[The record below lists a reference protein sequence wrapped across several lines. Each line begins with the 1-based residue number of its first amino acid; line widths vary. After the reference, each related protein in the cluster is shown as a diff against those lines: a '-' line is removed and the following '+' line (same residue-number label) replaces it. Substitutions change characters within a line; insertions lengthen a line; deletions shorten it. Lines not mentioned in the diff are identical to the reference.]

1 MGSWDWV
8 TKQEL
13 LCLKTY
19 TKQFE
24 WTNSSFQSQ
33 PADSLQCI
41 MALHYTHTHT
51 SYRPFWPPFSP
62 IILLNRAVGV
72 LRDGV
77 IIPPLWHLWPHFQLQ
92 SPFTAL
98 HIPEHLISDPWPLS
112 FQEFYSSQN
121 PVAVFRLLRLAPSR
135 SGGHMGAWVDQD
147 GRYSRAQIWIQTLR
161 HYANDIVLTRLTCLL
176 AESHLAS
183 QLPRYCAS
191 VAERHC
197 SETKGERSSFQNTNY
212 HVCEDTIVAGDGL
225 ACEAGCN

>member
-1 MGSWDWV
+1 MWFRWEGQQRMQLWAVKGMPDIFYIRVTWNGEASKLWVFHPSLGNRERMCPHRGQNNIEARIRIMAVHLGAQASNKSRKNKYIYILKAEQARHMGSWDWV

-24 WTNSSFQSQ
+24 RINSSFQSQ

-51 SYRPFWPPFSP
+51 SYRPFWPPFSL

-98 HIPEHLISDPWPLS
+98 HIPKHLISDPWPLS

-121 PVAVFRLLRLAPSR
+121 LVAVFRLTM
-135 SGGHMGAWVDQD
+135 SG
-147 GRYSRAQIWIQTLR
+147 
-161 HYANDIVLTRLTCLL
+161 
-176 AESHLAS
+176 
-183 QLPRYCAS
+183 S
-191 VAERHC
+191 V
-197 SETKGERSSFQNTNY
+197 
-212 HVCEDTIVAGDGL
+212 
-225 ACEAGCN
+225 